1 MKKKSILVTGGAGFI
16 GSHLCKK
23 LLEKKYKVT
32 VIDNLSMGKK
42 KNIPK
47 DVKFIKKNILNYKSC
62 ENACKNIDIV
72 IHLAAK
78 VSIRNSVNTLSEDVN
93 NNVNGTIN
101 ILNASSKM
109 KVKKLIFASSMAVYK
124 KSKNKKSFK
133 ETGDVEPISPYGISK
148 LASEKYILL
157 MAPKMKIKPII
168 LRLFNTYGPGQTMTP
183 YVGVITI
190 FIKNILNNKTS
201 KIFGNGKQKR
211 DFIYVDDVIES
222 FILAIESN
230 RAENQIFNIGTGRTK
245 TIVDVFKIIKKKLK
259 KGKFVYAPKDDTEL
273 SYVCADIKK
282 AKNLLLFKPKS
293 SFENKLQQIIN
304 KIRNN

>member
-1 MKKKSILVTGGAGFI
+1 
-16 GSHLCKK
+16 
-23 LLEKKYKVT
+23 
-32 VIDNLSMGKK
+32 
-42 KNIPK
+42 
-47 DVKFIKKNILNYKSC
+47 
-62 ENACKNIDIV
+62 
-72 IHLAAK
+72 
-78 VSIRNSVNTLSEDVN
+78 
-93 NNVNGTIN
+93 
-101 ILNASSKM
+101 
-109 KVKKLIFASSMAVYK
+109 
-124 KSKNKKSFK
+124 
-133 ETGDVEPISPYGISK
+133 
-148 LASEKYILL
+148 
-157 MAPKMKIKPII
+157 
-168 LRLFNTYGPGQTMTP
+168 MTP